1 MSRHY
6 KLSIILIL
14 LTLMSLFA
22 ALRMRAAAP
31 LLSSR
36 AMGGLPQTMLW
47 AWERAENLQFI
58 DPQTMGVAY
67 LAKTIYLRG
76 DQVVVKPRLQ
86 PLNIP
91 QNTIVMP
98 VVRIEAGTK
107 QHPFLSPAQLK
118 TTIAAICPLV
128 TANTT
133 TIQIDFDATV
143 SERGFYRQL
152 LQQLRSQL
160 PPNVAIS
167 ITALASWTTYDG
179 WLKGLPIDEAVPML
193 FRMSTDRPQIL
204 ARLRAHQDFSYPVC
218 RTSIGMATDEALPWL
233 PSGRRIYI
241 FAAQNWTPALLQET
255 LRKAKQW
262 QSAPQFVD

>member
-1 MSRHY
+1 MSRPY

-14 LTLMSLFA
+14 LAILGFLAMLKMRTTTSSLN
-22 ALRMRAAAP
+22 
-31 LLSSR
+31 SSR
-36 AMGGLPQTMLW
+36 MAKLPQTMLW
-47 AWERAENLQFI
+47 AWERSENLQFI

-67 LAKTIYLRG
+67 LAKTIYLHG
-76 DQVVVKPRLQ
+76 DQVIVKPRLQ

-98 VVRIEAGTK
+98 VVRIETDAQNHAT
-107 QHPFLSPAQLK
+107 LSPGQLK
-118 TTIAAICPLV
+118 ATTAAICALI

-133 TIQIDFDATV
+133 TIQIDFDVTT
-143 SERGFYRQL
+143 SERNFYRQL
-152 LQQLRSQL
+152 LQQLRNQL
-160 PPNVAIS
+160 PSNVAIS

-179 WLKGLPIDEAVPML
+179 WLKDLPIDEAVPML

-204 ARLRAHQDFSYPVC
+204 ARLQAHQDFSYPIC

-241 FAAQNWTPALLQET
+241 FASQNWTPALLQET
-255 LRKAKQW
+255 LRKAQQW
-262 QSAPQFVD
+262 QSAPQ